1 MYSTP
6 DHTGPAAVDRL
17 AAAGLVTSGV
27 CLGVT
32 ALLVSWFLNHR
43 SVRRAAITAQRR
55 RTGSAAHQARR
66 RPPVA
71 VRAGCGY
78 IPRGAVVHRETAL
91 TPVGGD
97 LLGHMPV
104 SNEVLTAASRTA
116 EGDRWPAMVRQGW
129 RR

>member
-1 MYSTP
+1 MVGGDAGWPPLFVGGGTAIAGGPMYSTP

-66 RPPVA
+66 RPQLLSVPGPDTSP
-71 VRAGCGY
+71 AGRSG
-78 IPRGAVVHRETAL
+78 IG
-91 TPVGGD
+91 
-97 LLGHMPV
+97 
-104 SNEVLTAASRTA
+104 
-116 EGDRWPAMVRQGW
+116 RQ
-129 RR
+129 R